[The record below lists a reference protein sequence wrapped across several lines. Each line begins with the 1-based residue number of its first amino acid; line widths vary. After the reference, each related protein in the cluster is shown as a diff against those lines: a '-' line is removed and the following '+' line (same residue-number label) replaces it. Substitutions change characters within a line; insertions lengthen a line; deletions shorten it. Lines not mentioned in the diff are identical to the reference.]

1 MNWENKPDFTW
12 RFFVF
17 TAGVSVCF
25 KFGIFENRF
34 GKSLVEQYI
43 KEKICNVRE
52 VSPEVEDCRPSKLLL
67 YIRSKGSS
75 KENISG
81 GVLLW

>member
-43 KEKICNVRE
+43 KEKICKVRE
-52 VSPEVEDCRPSKLLL
+52 GLL
-67 YIRSKGSS
+67 K
-75 KENISG
+75 
-81 GVLLW
+81 